1 MFETVPY
8 KGYFNN
14 VTYFTVLTKRGGN
27 EKRRNGMKDEENK
40 GNHSSLNFGGFH

>member
-1 MFETVPY
+1 VPQPTTLPRAPVPY

-27 EKRRNGMKDEENK
+27 EKGRKGMKDKEIKEIIPR
-40 GNHSSLNFGGFH
+40 